1 MFKKIVSIVIAVLMI
16 AGMAVVVASAADD
29 GNAVGAN
36 SDDSVAIAAGSGD
49 DSVGA
54 DDSGSA
60 GVGGNA
66 ISFKADKS
74 LWKNFKTI
82 TCYIYEHG
90 GDKLITWGSKKGN
103 MTNTGGDVWSF
114 DLDKA
119 GISLASGKQYG
130 VIFTADWNVQSC
142 DLIMDSSCIGA
153 TASLTGDQ
161 VENNVDSNKKSYVV
175 HWDGKDPK
183 KLGPPMCI
191 TSIGNVI
198 GEAFWADED
207 GYKMLVNF
215 IKSDGKDGLSN
226 AIKFNGKSEQ
236 QTLDDTAKALG
247 LGQDDIEKA
256 IKEAGKEGKVKWTK
270 SASNATPGS
279 SAAGGGDGSSS
290 DGSSS
295 DGSSGDG
302 SSSGGS
308 SSGGSSSGGSSSGGS
323 SSGSSGSSSVTSGQ
337 ETTIFFVFG
346 GVMLAAAGVIFLA
359 RKRREF

>member
-29 GNAVGAN
+29 GNPVGAN
-36 SDDSVAIAAGSGD
+36 SDDSAALAAGSGD

-54 DDSGSA
+54 EDGSGSA
-60 GVGGNA
+60 GAGNS
-66 ISFKADKS
+66 INFKPDTS
-74 LWKNFKTI
+74 LWKIKKTV

-90 GDKLITWGSKKGN
+90 GDKLIVWGSKNGSMKKGSD
-103 MTNTGGDVWSF
+103 GVWSF

-119 GISLASGKQYG
+119 GIKIESGKQYG
-130 VIFTADWNVQSC
+130 VIFTADWNAQTC

-153 TASLTGDQ
+153 TASLTGAQ

-198 GEAFWADED
+198 GEAYWADESP
-207 GYKMLVNF
+207 YTMLVNF

-226 AIKFNGKSEQ
+226 AIKFNNKSEQ

-247 LGQDDIEKA
+247 LGSDDVEKA
-256 IKEAGKEGKVKWTK
+256 IKESGKSVKWEK
-270 SASNATPGS
+270 SKSSLPATGTNTGAAPGGGS
-279 SAAGGGDGSSS
+279 SGGSSSEGSSSNGSSS

-295 DGSSGDG
+295 GGADGSSGG
-302 SSSGGS
+302 SGGS
-308 SSGGSSSGGSSSGGS
+308 GGSD
-323 SSGSSGSSSVTSGQ
+323 SGSSSVTSGQ

-346 GVMLAAAGVIFLA
+346 GVMLAAAGIIFLA
-359 RKRREF
+359 RKRRDY